1 MRRLHALGLVILVV
15 ASSALSASSLAWAD
29 EPATYAP
36 DESEVVAPLPSPER
50 PSCPAAPEPAVEG
63 ADPAVVEQRLA
74 RIEADAVCA
83 ATVDRLGEISDRLWW
98 VVSEELRGHAQ
109 GVASLE
115 RAAEAVTTLGEIDH
129 ALSVQGPLPEAVRG
143 EVVSDLQ
150 SIERALGSE
159 GVLVERLTGGGSE
172 GVTEAT
178 EGLQASVDAGAEST
192 RSALWYLIGVAAGGF
207 VGYLFYRQVMP
218 RA

>member
-1 MRRLHALGLVILVV
+1 VILVI
-15 ASSALSASSLAWAD
+15 ASSALSASSSALAD

-36 DESEVVAPLPSPER
+36 DEAEVVAPVPSGER
-50 PSCPAAPEPAVEG
+50 PGCPAAPEPAPEG
-63 ADPAVVEQRLA
+63 ADPSVVEQRLA
-74 RIEADAVCA
+74 RIEADAACA
-83 ATVDRLGEISDRLWW
+83 ATVDRLGEVSERLWW
-98 VVSEELRGHAQ
+98 VVSEQLRGHAQ

-115 RAAEAVTTLGEIDH
+115 RQAEAVSILGEIDH
-129 ALSVQGPLPEAVRG
+129 ALSVEGPLPESVRG

-150 SIERALGSE
+150 SIERALGAE
-159 GVLVERLTGGGSE
+159 GVLAERLTGGASE

-192 RSALWYLIGVAAGGF
+192 RSALWYLIGVAAGGL
-207 VGYLFYRQVMP
+207 VGYFFYRQVMP